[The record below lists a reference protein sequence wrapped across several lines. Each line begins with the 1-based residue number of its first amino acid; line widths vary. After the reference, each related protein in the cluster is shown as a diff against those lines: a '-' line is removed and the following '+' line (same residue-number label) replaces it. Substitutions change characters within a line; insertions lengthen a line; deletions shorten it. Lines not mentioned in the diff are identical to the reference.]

1 VSPIGDRAVHE
12 RRRVF
17 VGGLLIGGAVA
28 FGVAVLVN
36 ALFGPFGGGDAAS
49 EARSAIEQNYF
60 HKARGRGLENA
71 QIQGMVR
78 SLRRRYDDRFSHYLN
93 PHTLEQFNSETS
105 GTFTGIG
112 LNVEGV
118 QRGLRVVSA
127 IPGSPAKRAGIRA
140 GDVIVAAN
148 GRSLAG
154 RSTDAAVSLIQG
166 PPGTSVAL
174 RIVPASGG
182 KARALRVKRARV
194 EVPAVRGVVRRD
206 GGAKVGYVRFST
218 FSEGAHGELRAA
230 VDRLLTQGADGLV
243 LDLRGNGGGLLNEA
257 VLSASV
263 FLGKG
268 ERVVETS
275 SRTQGHRTYR
285 ALGDPVPRKPMV
297 VLVDHDTASA
307 AEILTAALSEH
318 HLATVVGTRTFGKG
332 TFQQAIDLPSGG
344 ALDLTVG
351 RFFTA
356 NGTSTL
362 DRGIKPDVHAA
373 DDPATGRDE
382 ALAKAL
388 AVLRPKLRGGR

>member
-1 VSPIGDRAVHE
+1 VSPIGDRAAGE
-12 RRRVF
+12 RRRIF
-17 VGGLLIGGAVA
+17 VVGLVVGAGIA
-28 FGVAVLVN
+28 FGIAALVN

-49 EARSAIEQNYF
+49 EARSAIERNYI
-60 HKARGRGLENA
+60 HEVSGGQLENA
-71 QIQGMVR
+71 SIQGMVR
-78 SLRRRYDDRFSHYLN
+78 ALRRRYDDRFSHYLN
-93 PHTLEQFNSETS
+93 PRRLRQFESDTS
-105 GTFTGIG
+105 GEFTGIG
-112 LNVEGV
+112 LTVTRAP
-118 QRGLRVVSA
+118 RGLRVASA
-127 IPGSPAKRAGIRA
+127 IPGTPAKRAGIKT

-154 RSTDAAVSLIQG
+154 RSTEAAVSLIEG

-174 RIVPASGG
+174 RIVPGSGG
-182 KARALRVKRARV
+182 EPRALRVKRARV
-194 EVPAVRGVVRRD
+194 QVPAVRGSIRRD
-206 GGAKVGYVRFST
+206 RRAKVAYVRFST
-218 FSEGAHGELRAA
+218 FSEGAHGELRSTI
-230 VDRLLTQGADGLV
+230 DRLWTQGASGLV

-263 FLGKG
+263 FLHKG

-275 SRTQGHRTYR
+275 SRTQGHRVYR
-285 ALGDPVPRKPMV
+285 ALGDPVPRKPIV

-332 TFQQAIDLPSGG
+332 TFQQAIDLPAGG

-362 DRGIKPDVHAA
+362 DRGIKPEVHAA
-373 DDPATGRDE
+373 NDPRTKRDE
-382 ALAKAL
+382 AVTRTL
-388 AVLRPKLRGGR
+388 AVLRSKLHGGR